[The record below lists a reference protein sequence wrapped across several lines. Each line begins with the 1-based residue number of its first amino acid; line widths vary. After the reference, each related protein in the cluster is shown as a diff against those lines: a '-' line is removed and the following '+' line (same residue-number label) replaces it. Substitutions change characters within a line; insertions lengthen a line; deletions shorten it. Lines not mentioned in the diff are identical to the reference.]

1 MRMKQIFLSHTKKD
15 KEFCDTFDNVC
26 AREGIKCF
34 RSEYEKIPRP
44 AWKTIREAMKKSFA
58 MFFLVGQELA
68 KSQDSNDPEWRYTQN
83 WIAYEIGLA
92 CQMGID
98 VWVICDDVLINFPIP
113 YFNNYLTVSLRH
125 RPTFDYLRE
134 ILEEYKKG
142 RTFPYPYIDDLGN
155 YDVSCPNDDCKI
167 EFNLHMSLQPG
178 EKIRCPQC
186 LNDMVFESGFLI

>member
-1 MRMKQIFLSHTKKD
+1 MKQIFLSHTKKD
-15 KEFCDTFDNVC
+15 KEFCDTFDKVC
-26 AREGIKCF
+26 ARVGIKCF
-34 RSEYEKIPRP
+34 RSEYETIPRP
-44 AWKTIREAMKKSFA
+44 AWKTIRKAMKKSFA

-83 WIAYEIGLA
+83 WIAYEMGLA

-125 RPTFDYLRE
+125 RPAFDYLRD

-142 RTFPYPYIDDLGN
+142 RTFAYPYIDDFGDYYVN
-155 YDVSCPNDDCKI
+155 CPKDDCKM

-178 EKIRCPQC
+178 DKIKCPQC